1 MSGEVVNEREL
12 DKLQGYTAIF
22 IFIIAMGSFLLSLDN
37 ESLRIE
43 DSIAVSLSA
52 FVTAGPPIAEATLA
66 IEYGIIGNFTLSLL
80 MVVGRLS
87 ILPAAYM
94 VLKLSQSIKLN
105 LRGLISSEGTNDEIP

>member
-1 MSGEVVNEREL
+1 M
-12 DKLQGYTAIF
+12 
-22 IFIIAMGSFLLSLDN
+22 
-37 ESLRIE
+37 
-43 DSIAVSLSA
+43 
-52 FVTAGPPIAEATLA
+52 A

-105 LRGLISSEGTNDEIP
+105 LRGLISSEETNDEIL